1 LANIVATKV
10 GMTATVGTRAPAF
23 KGGIALPLYR
33 FHLYNT
39 EETQDLE
46 GRDFPNLEAAHADAI
61 KSARSIMAEDITSIG
76 EITLSHWIELETEDG
91 DMHVVTFGDAVTI
104 NP

>member
-1 LANIVATKV
+1 
-10 GMTATVGTRAPAF
+10 M
-23 KGGIALPLYR
+23 PLYR

-39 EETQDLE
+39 EQTQDLE
-46 GRDFPNLEAAHADAI
+46 GRTFPDFAAAHADAI
-61 KSARSIMAEDITSIG
+61 HCARSLMASHLASSG
-76 EITLSHWIELETEDG
+76 EITLSHWIELETEEG

>member
-1 LANIVATKV
+1 
-10 GMTATVGTRAPAF
+10 M
-23 KGGIALPLYR
+23 PLYR

-39 EETQDLE
+39 EETQDHE
-46 GRDFPNLEAAHADAI
+46 GRLFDNLGAAHADAI
-61 KSARSIMAEDITSIG
+61 HCARSIMASEITSRG
-76 EITLSHWIELETEDG
+76 EITLSHWIELETEEG

>member
-1 LANIVATKV
+1 
-10 GMTATVGTRAPAF
+10 MPRF
-23 KGGIALPLYR
+23 R

-46 GRDFPNLEAAHADAI
+46 GRTFPDLDAAHADAI
-61 KSARSIMAEDITSIG
+61 RCARSLMASDITSVG
-76 EITLSHWIELETEDG
+76 EITLSHWIELETEEG

-104 NP
+104 HP